1 MPEISSSTISVEEL
15 KLGMYVLDVKCEKRF
30 FKIKTKG
37 LVKSND
43 IINQLKKQGVTSIVI
58 REDKSLNPPAE
69 NITVAKKTLPHPS
82 SKKTLHKQKSVAE
95 EFHHSCK
102 IYDNATETIKD
113 LFNDINTDKKINITA
128 INQLAEEITN
138 SIIRNE
144 YAISIL
150 TRIRDKSTY
159 QWEHAVNS
167 AILMCGFV
175 LFLGLKKEAA
185 TQIAIG
191 ALLHDVGVAKIPKT
205 ILDKKGKLT
214 PNEQEL
220 TRKHLTWGHKICHS
234 QGLSNKITTDM
245 MINHHERLDGSGY
258 PRGLN
263 ACKLSR
269 LARITAIVDVYDAMT
284 GNKHH
289 KQGEQPINALRYLMS
304 KNEQFDRTL
313 VQQFIKYIG
322 VHPVGSVVKLS
333 NETLAVIIKGN
344 REAPLEP
351 TVIAFYST
359 KYERSITSKEYFLDK
374 EAITISAAAKPE
386 DYKINISKVIREV
399 IG

>member
-1 MPEISSSTISVEEL
+1 MSEISSSTISIEEL
-15 KLGMYVLDVKCEKRF
+15 KLGMYVLNVKCEKRF

-58 REDKSLNPPAE
+58 REDKSLNPPTE
-69 NITVAKKTLPHPS
+69 NLAVAQKPLPRPA

-95 EFHHSCK
+95 EFHQSCK

-113 LFNDINTDKKINITA
+113 LFNDINTNKKINITA

-175 LFLGLKKEAA
+175 LFLGLKKEVA

-214 PNEQEL
+214 PNEQKL

-258 PRGLN
+258 PRGLD
-263 ACKLSR
+263 ASKLSR

-284 GNKHH
+284 GSKYY
-289 KQGEQPINALRYLMS
+289 KQGVQPINALRYLMS
-304 KNEQFDRTL
+304 KNEQFDRVL
-313 VQQFIKYIG
+313 VQQFIKYMG

-333 NETLAVIIKGN
+333 NETLAVIVKGN
-344 REAPLEP
+344 RKSPLQP
-351 TVIAFYST
+351 SVIAFYNT
-359 KYERSITSKEYFLDK
+359 KHKRNMTSKEYFL
-374 EAITISAAAKPE
+374 ENESLSIQASAKAE

>member
-1 MPEISSSTISVEEL
+1 MLEISSSTISVEEL
-15 KLGMYVLDVKCEKRF
+15 KLGMYVLDVNCEKRF

-37 LVKSND
+37 LVKSHD
-43 IINQLKKQGVTSIVI
+43 IIAQLKKHGVTSLVI
-58 REDKSLNPPAE
+58 RKGEGENHTKESPP
-69 NITVAKKTLPHPS
+69 ITKKTRP
-82 SKKTLHKQKSVAE
+82 SKKVVHTKRSVAD
-95 EFHHSCK
+95 EFHQSCK
-102 IYDNATETIKD
+102 IYDNAKNIIKD
-113 LFNDINTDKKINITA
+113 LFNDISANKKINITA
-128 INQLAEEITN
+128 INQLATEITH

-150 TRIRDKSTY
+150 TRIRDKNTY
-159 QWEHAVNS
+159 QWEHTVNS

-175 LFLGLKKEAA
+175 LFLGIKKETA
-185 TQIAIG
+185 TQITIG
-191 ALLHDVGVAKIPKT
+191 ALLHDIGVAKIPRA
-205 ILDKKGKLT
+205 ILDKKGKLNQ
-214 PNEQEL
+214 NEQAL
-220 TRKHLTWGHKICHS
+220 TRKHLTWGHSICKLD
-234 QGLSNKITTDM
+234 GLTNKITTDM

-258 PRGLN
+258 PRGIN
-263 ACKLSR
+263 ATKLSR

-289 KQGEQPINALRYLMS
+289 KRGEQPINALRYLIS
-304 KNEQFDRTL
+304 KNEEFDRTL